1 MESTEVI
8 QDTSALHETCAPD
21 SAVAEGREGLDAKAK
36 GLQARSK
43 EAGHCSMVEDG
54 AIIQIG
60 GGVTVQPVI
69 QPHKCTDATPHEVV
83 EEGCAAPI
91 DFLQTPTGRE
101 IEHSSDSVSNAKF
114 TFRPNQGS
122 TSSDLQRERKPRKA
136 ESSDIRTPISQPL
149 TPYDNFAD
157 QSLEDNVRKFFTN
170 TI

>member
-1 MESTEVI
+1 
-8 QDTSALHETCAPD
+8 
-21 SAVAEGREGLDAKAK
+21 
-36 GLQARSK
+36 
-43 EAGHCSMVEDG
+43 MVEDG

-114 TFRPNQGS
+114 TFRPNQVKYYSVTLFLLCRSFLPIILLDS
-122 TSSDLQRERKPRKA
+122 TSSL
-136 ESSDIRTPISQPL
+136 SLSLSL
-149 TPYDNFAD
+149 NFF
-157 QSLEDNVRKFFTN
+157 SLFQGGRVVSML
-170 TI
+170 